1 MKLKHQ
7 YVFGLIGLV
16 FTAFGSG
23 MLFLSITLGI
33 PSITIINAT
42 ALIMIGLGFAIMIKF
57 LSTIK
62 KIDIYIEDAEN

>member
-16 FTAFGSG
+16 FTAFGGG

-33 PSITIINAT
+33 PPITIINAT
-42 ALIMIGLGFAIMIKF
+42 AFIIIGLGFAIMIKF

-62 KIDIYIEDAEN
+62 KIDIFVEDAE